1 MCCISFVNVFFKE
14 TIDCL
19 YFRYT
24 ISEYLW
30 RNIPSRG
37 PKLAYP
43 TRMKSP
49 PKPARTLRIVV
60 VNTAPADDAGEAAL
74 EAQARRNTALRIGL
88 LESGYDIVASLP
100 ADIFLPERIAQI
112 QPDMIIIDSES
123 DARDVL
129 EHIVIA
135 TRDEPRP
142 IVLFTDDQT
151 TSSMDAAIDAGVSA
165 YIVAGLQ
172 AERVKPVL
180 DVALARFRR
189 EQRLLDEL
197 SDTRRQLADRKLIER
212 AKGVLMAKSGLSEE
226 EAYQKLRG
234 MAMNKKL
241 KLAEVAQRILD
252 VEDLLG

>member
-1 MCCISFVNVFFKE
+1 MLGS
-14 TIDCL
+14 
-19 YFRYT
+19 
-24 ISEYLW
+24 S
-30 RNIPSRG
+30 G

-43 TRMKSP
+43 KGMKP
-49 PKPARTLRIVV
+49 PSKVQRTLRIVV
-60 VNTAPADDAGEAAL
+60 VTTVPDHATDDSARA
-74 EAQARRNTALRIGL
+74 AQARRNTALRIGL

-151 TSSMDAAIDAGVSA
+151 PSSMDAAIDAGVTA
-165 YIVAGLQ
+165 YIVDGLQ

-180 DVALARFRR
+180 DVALKRFRR
-189 EQRLLDEL
+189 EQKLLDEL

-212 AKGVLMAKSGLSEE
+212 AKGVLMARNKLTEE
-226 EAYQKLRG
+226 EAYQRLRT

-241 KLAEVAQRILD
+241 RLAEVAQRILD

>member
-1 MCCISFVNVFFKE
+1 MNS
-14 TIDCL
+14 
-19 YFRYT
+19 
-24 ISEYLW
+24 
-30 RNIPSRG
+30 
-37 PKLAYP
+37 P
-43 TRMKSP
+43 TKVPRH
-49 PKPARTLRIVV
+49 LRIVV
-60 VNTAPADDAGEAAL
+60 VNTAPLAGAEEAP
-74 EAQARRNTALRIGL
+74 AQALRSAALRIGL

-123 DARDVL
+123 DTRDVL

-189 EQRLLDEL
+189 EQKLLEEL
-197 SDTRRQLADRKLIER
+197 TPR
-212 AKGVLMAKSGLSEE
+212 AC
-226 EAYQKLRG
+226 
-234 MAMNKKL
+234 
-241 KLAEVAQRILD
+241 
-252 VEDLLG
+252 